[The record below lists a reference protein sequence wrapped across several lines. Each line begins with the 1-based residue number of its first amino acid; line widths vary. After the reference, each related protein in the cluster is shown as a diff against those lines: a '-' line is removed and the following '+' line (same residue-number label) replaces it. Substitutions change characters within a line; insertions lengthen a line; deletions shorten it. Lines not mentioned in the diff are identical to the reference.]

1 MSSTTNNEQSS
12 KTSSFAGARRFAR
25 RVAVALPLLL
35 LCALAGDR
43 MTPARA
49 NHRIDL
55 PQLMLWAWDRDDDLR
70 FLDTGDT
77 GVAFLAATLT
87 LRGDGIFLTPRY
99 NRLALPEGIKR
110 VAVVHVKTD
119 HATPPL
125 LSGDQMHRF
134 VEALV
139 AVSDEI
145 PHHMLQVDYE
155 AVASQ
160 RAFFIDAIAALRLRL
175 PGAPISV
182 TALASWCFNET
193 WTARLDADE
202 VVPMLFR
209 MGYEGR
215 RVRALFA
222 NRGDFRS
229 AGCRTSFGVATDEL
243 PTVLPGGR
251 RVYVFSPRR
260 WSPESYNV
268 VRARIRQWS
277 RDPLF
282 D

>member
-1 MSSTTNNEQSS
+1 MIRNQL
-12 KTSSFAGARRFAR
+12 TSSIAGVRWLARCAT
-25 RVAVALPLLL
+25 VILPALLP
-35 LCALAGDR
+35 CALAADR
-43 MTPARA
+43 MMPARA
-49 NHRIDL
+49 NPRIDL
-55 PQLMLWAWDRDDDLR
+55 PQLMLWAWDRNDDLR
-70 FLDTGDT
+70 FLDTSDT

-87 LRGDGIFLTPRY
+87 LHGNGVVLTPRH
-99 NRLALPEGIKR
+99 NRLALPDGIKR
-110 VAVVHVKTD
+110 VAVIHVESD
-119 HATPPL
+119 RAAPPV
-125 LSGDQMHRF
+125 LSGEQMRRF
-134 VEALV
+134 VETLA

-145 PHHMLQVDYE
+145 PHHVLQVDYE

-182 TALASWCFNET
+182 TALASWCFNER

-209 MGYEGR
+209 MGYDGR

-229 AGCRTSFGVATDEL
+229 PDCRSSLGVATDEL
-243 PTVLPGGR
+243 PASLPPGR

-260 WSPESYNV
+260 WSPESYTM
-268 VRARIRQWS
+268 VRTRIRQWS
-277 RDPLF
+277 RDQLL